1 MVLAK
6 KDDKQVCVFDALP
19 RAGGGLAP
27 LTLASHPGLCLAK
40 AHTDVRQ
47 AGEWSYMELC
57 VSDARAAAA
66 QGLLVNAKMAG
77 KFIVTED
84 GFVLDV
90 AYWSYHERNTVN
102 LVRHAHGRDDKT
114 YATNRDGSGG
124 RNFVVNADGT
134 VTPEAA
140 AHFALGCQFAP
151 ALPQVVPIE
160 GVAYA
165 QPVAEAFGEGGPIE
179 GVVVGVA
186 LAPAYK
192 TPY

>member
-57 VSDARAAAA
+57 VSDARSAAA

-114 YATNRDGSGG
+114 
-124 RNFVVNADGT
+124 
-134 VTPEAA
+134 

-165 QPVAEAFGEGGPIE
+165 QPVAEGGPIE

>member
-1 MVLAK
+1 
-6 KDDKQVCVFDALP
+6 
-19 RAGGGLAP
+19 
-27 LTLASHPGLCLAK
+27 
-40 AHTDVRQ
+40 
-47 AGEWSYMELC
+47 MELC

-165 QPVAEAFGEGGPIE
+165 QPVAEPFGEGGPIE

>member
-90 AYWSYHERNTVN
+90 AHWTYHERNTVN

-114 YATNRDGSGG
+114 YATHNGRGG

-134 VTPEAA
+134 VTPEEA

-151 ALPQVVPIE
+151 ALPLVVPIE

-165 QPVAEAFGEGGPIE
+165 QPVAEGGPIE

-186 LAPAYK
+186 LTPAYK